1 MQIISIKKI
10 SSLIL
15 FSLILVVLIGAASAH
30 DDLADNSTDLKMAN
44 DKEDIISANGTEPEV
59 VHNATFKDIPKRTNY
74 LTRESF
80 TVGLKDKNGTS
91 IANRTVYFNVN
102 KNIYEVTTDEKGIAK
117 FPLANLGKGTYVITF
132 IFNETGYNPIKASK
146 KIFLLTSP
154 DSAIKASTSKGYA
167 GVRTIFKVTL
177 TADGMPL
184 AGRTVK
190 FIVEK
195 KTYFKKTNSKGEASV
210 AIYMTYGYHN
220 VKYFYMGEERIK
232 STKGITKVRMT
243 YLKNPYNTKL
253 RTVVIDADGGFKRSF
268 LLDVARKL
276 RTAGWKVILKGIGPE
291 QHSINYYKVKNA
303 VYLPFYNGMCA
314 ATIKE
319 MGYSYYGGLIKAH
332 KSVLATAF
340 YTKRWTDPHGM
351 LPYRYDITKL
361 KFLKRAWDDNF
372 SPSSFRG
379 LYWPAAYMT
388 NHDVRYCV
396 GDTSY
401 MIVEQFLFGGWV
413 AHH

>member
-1 MQIISIKKI
+1 M
-10 SSLIL
+10 
-15 FSLILVVLIGAASAH
+15 
-30 DDLADNSTDLKMAN
+30 
-44 DKEDIISANGTEPEV
+44 
-59 VHNATFKDIPKRTNY
+59 
-74 LTRESF
+74 
-80 TVGLKDKNGTS
+80 
-91 IANRTVYFNVN
+91 
-102 KNIYEVTTDEKGIAK
+102 
-117 FPLANLGKGTYVITF
+117 
-132 IFNETGYNPIKASK
+132 
-146 KIFLLTSP
+146 
-154 DSAIKASTSKGYA
+154 
-167 GVRTIFKVTL
+167 RTIFKVTL

-303 VYLPFYNGMCA
+303 VYLPFTMECVQQQ
-314 ATIKE
+314 
-319 MGYSYYGGLIKAH
+319 SRRWD
-332 KSVLATAF
+332 TA
-340 YTKRWTDPHGM
+340 
-351 LPYRYDITKL
+351 IT
-361 KFLKRAWDDNF
+361 AV
-372 SPSSFRG
+372 SSR
-379 LYWPAAYMT
+379 
-388 NHDVRYCV
+388 H
-396 GDTSY
+396 TS
-401 MIVEQFLFGGWV
+401 QFLQLHSTQNVGQTLMECSRT
-413 AHH
+413 AMT